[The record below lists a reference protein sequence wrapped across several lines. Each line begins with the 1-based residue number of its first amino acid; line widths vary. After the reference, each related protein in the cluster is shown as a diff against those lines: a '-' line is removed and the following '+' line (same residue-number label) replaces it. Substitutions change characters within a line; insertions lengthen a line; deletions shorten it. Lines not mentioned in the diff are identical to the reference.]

1 MSHNSPKESHIEP
14 NNTKVSPTQKCKKV
28 KKAKKTKKRCSLQ
41 DCRKK
46 LRLSDLPCR
55 CTMRFC
61 TIHRLPETHFCS
73 YNFNNET
80 DIAFMKRVGLGG
92 GEICKME
99 II

>member
-1 MSHNSPKESHIEP
+1 MSHNSPKESPIVS
-14 NNTKVSPTQKCKKV
+14 NNTKVSPTQKCKK
-28 KKAKKTKKRCSLQ
+28 KAKKVKKTCNLQ

-61 TIHRLPETHFCS
+61 ALHRLPETHFCS

-92 GEICKME
+92 VSICKME